1 MGCLQDVNDR
11 CGLRYVFHAVPTA
24 LLGDP
29 FANRPEMML
38 DRLAPQGSD
47 DPQSNGAGDQAPG
60 GEKQE
65 QSCGLLDMNAQCRG
79 HGAK

>member
-1 MGCLQDVNDR
+1 MGCLQDVNDG
-11 CGLRYVFHAVPTA
+11 CGLRYVFHALFAT
-24 LLGDP
+24 LLGDA

-47 DPQSNGAGDQAPG
+47 DTQSNGARDQAPG

-65 QSCGLLDMNAQCRG
+65 QPNRLIDVNAQGRR
-79 HGAK
+79 HGTK